1 MPYLELT
8 GLTRIPLLVFQRA
21 PELGLDREQLLERSG
36 LTPQELADPDGRVSL
51 AKISGLWQAAVAQST
66 DPFFGLHLGEAIDIR
81 EIGLVGYV
89 LLHSGTLREALQRL
103 VRYSRVI
110 QEALKT
116 RFEEDSG
123 GGTLSFA
130 RVPLMDRIHHPAD
143 GRLALSIT
151 LPRKLTG
158 ADIVPVEVGFPYPRP
173 DDTSEHRRIFRAPLK
188 FDCPDAHIAYAKV
201 DLDRPIVAADETLVT
216 YLDKLA
222 EEFLESLS
230 RGGSYSEKTRRAV
243 WADLSDGHPTLEGA
257 ATRIG
262 VSARSLQ
269 RRLKEEGTT
278 FAEILDDL
286 RHRMAVYLLRDQH
299 LAVYEV
305 AFLLG
310 YSEPSTFFR
319 AFRRWESKSPREY
332 RSATEQ
338 DETSEVPDQPLPSF

>member
-8 GLTRIPLLVFQRA
+8 GLTRVPLLILERA
-21 PELGLDREQLLERSG
+21 PDLGLDREKLLARSG
-36 LTPQELADPDGRVSL
+36 LTHQELSDPDGRVPLS
-51 AKISGLWQAAVAQST
+51 KISGLWQAAVEQ
-66 DPFFGLHLGEAIDIR
+66 DPDPSFGLHLGESVDIR

-89 LLHSGTLREALQRL
+89 LLHSRTAREALQRL

-110 QEALKT
+110 QEALKI
-116 RFEEDSG
+116 RFEEDSAVG
-123 GGTLSFA
+123 QLSFA

-143 GRLALSIT
+143 ARLAVSMT
-151 LPRKLTG
+151 LTRKLTG
-158 ADIVPVEVGFPYPRP
+158 ADVVPVEVGFPYPRP
-173 DDTSEHRRIFRAPLK
+173 DDTSVHRRIFRAPLK
-188 FDCPDAHIAYAKV
+188 FDCPDAHITLAKV
-201 DLDRPIVAADETLVT
+201 DLDRSIVAADETLVT
-216 YLDKLA
+216 YLDRLA

-230 RGGSYSEKTRRAV
+230 RVGTFSEKVRRAV
-243 WADLSDGHPTLEGA
+243 WTDLSDGHPNLEGA

-262 VSARSLQ
+262 VSPRSLQ

-286 RHRMAVYLLRDQH
+286 RHRMAMYLLRDQH

-332 RSATEQ
+332 RAAADQ
-338 DETSEVPDQPLPSF
+338 DEEAEVPDQPLPSF